1 MGDNRGRYVWF
12 ELLTHDPKK
21 AISFYS
27 KVVGW
32 GSEPFPG
39 PNDYTVWKKGDTGVG
54 GVMAMPAEMKAGGAP
69 PNWAGYIATPDVD
82 KTTEQAKKLGGTVY
96 MPPADIPTVGRFSVI
111 ADPTGVA
118 FNAFKPAPGSPD
130 TPEAPAEVGDCSW
143 YEIVTTD
150 VEKTWAFMTAL
161 FGWEKKGE
169 ANDMGPLGPYQEYG
183 RPGVAWPMGGIFKKP
198 ADMPAPSHIQLY
210 FRVGDVGKALEVVK
224 ANGGQVL
231 NGPMEVPGGDVIANC
246 LDDQG
251 AAFSLHHRG
260 PKA

>member
-21 AISFYS
+21 AIAFYT

-32 GSEPFPG
+32 GTEAFPG
-39 PNDYTVWKKGDTGVG
+39 PNNYTVWMKGEDGVG
-54 GVMAMPAEMKAGGAP
+54 GVMEMPAEMKAGGAP
-69 PNWAGYIATPDVD
+69 PNWAGYIFTADVD

-96 MPPADIPTVGRFSVI
+96 MPPTEIPTVGRFSVL
-111 ADPTGVA
+111 ADPAGVA
-118 FNAFKPAPGSPD
+118 FNAFTPAPTSRD
-130 TPEAPAEVGDCSW
+130 TPDAPAGIGDCSW

-161 FGWEKKGE
+161 FGWEKKGP
-169 ANDMGPLGPYQEYG
+169 AHDMGPLGAYQEYG
-183 RPGVAWPMGGIFKKP
+183 RPGIAWPSGGIFKKP

-210 FRVGDVGKALEVVK
+210 FRVGDVAKATDTVK

-231 NGPMEVPGGDVIANC
+231 NGPMEVPGGDIIVNC

-251 AAFSLHHRG
+251 AAFSMHQSN
-260 PKA
+260 K